1 MKNNMDT
8 SVICDRYIGRTL
20 KKESYGIYYTWTPKS
35 DKQFIPITRLFEKC
49 GCTVYFITDHHQS
62 YNYTLFRYNLEDDRI
77 ESYYP
82 SSNIKAIASLI
93 DKLIILDPK
102 NANPEECY
110 PVSRSSKAITD
121 YYMDHIVS
129 DFQSK
134 VIMMPN
140 ACADTVFSTG
150 YTNRKSPV
158 LVHAS
163 NVQSALYEMVDL
175 IMTKRWRSHDKG
187 DVDLI
192 LMRKEDLDASVISY
206 IRLVRAS
213 YKGNILIGYCCK
225 DNQFD
230 DDGDGDGTVNN
241 PYYLPCVI
249 NDINGEEYP
258 LRVEVHGSGL
268 IGVTGKLRD
277 EYDFR
282 HVYIYDMRLSNSKFI
297 MKYECT
303 GAIWTDMLF
312 KM

>member
-1 MKNNMDT
+1 MTNNMEP
-8 SVICDRYIGRTL
+8 SIICDRYIGRTL

-62 YNYTLFRYNLEDDRI
+62 YHYTIFRYNLEDDRI
-77 ESYYP
+77 ESAYP

-93 DKLIILDPK
+93 DKLIVLDPK
-102 NANPEECY
+102 NANPEYCY

-129 DFQSK
+129 AFQSK

-140 ACADTVFSTG
+140 ACADTGFSTG

-158 LVHAS
+158 LVHAT

-192 LMRKEDLDASVISY
+192 LMRKEDLDASVITY

-213 YKGNILIGYCCK
+213 YKGNIMVGYCCK

-230 DDGDGDGTVNN
+230 DDGDGDGTAND
-241 PYYLPCVI
+241 PYHLSCI
-249 NDINGEEYP
+249 IEDINGESFQ
-258 LRVEVHGSGL
+258 LHVEVHGSAV
-268 IGVTGKLRD
+268 IGTTCNLSD
-277 EYDFR
+277 EYDYR
-282 HVYIYDMRLSNSKFI
+282 HVYIYDLRLSNGPFI
-297 MKYECT
+297 MKYGCA

>member
-35 DKQFIPITRLFEKC
+35 DKQFMPITRLFEKC
-49 GCTVYFITDHHQS
+49 GCTVYFITDNYPS
-62 YNYTLFRYNLEDDRI
+62 YDYTIFRYNLEDDRI
-77 ESYYP
+77 ESDHP
-82 SSNIKAIASLI
+82 SSNFKAIASLI
-93 DKLIILDPK
+93 DKLIVLDPK
-102 NANPEECY
+102 NANSEDCY
-110 PVSRSSKAITD
+110 PVSRSSKTITD

-129 DFQSK
+129 AFQSK

-158 LVHAS
+158 LVHAN

-192 LMRKEDLDASVISY
+192 LMRKEDLDASAITY
-206 IRLVRAS
+206 IRLVRGS

-230 DDGDGDGTVNN
+230 DDGDGDGTAND
-241 PYYLPCVI
+241 PYHLPCI
-249 NDINGEEYP
+249 IEDINGESFQ
-258 LRVEVHGSGL
+258 LHVEVHGSAL
-268 IGVTGKLRD
+268 IGATCDLRD
-277 EYDFR
+277 EYDYR
-282 HVYIYDMRLSNSKFI
+282 HVYIYDLRLSNGPFI
-297 MKYECT
+297 MKYGCA

>member
-1 MKNNMDT
+1 MKDRMN
-8 SVICDRYIGRTL
+8 SSIICDRYVGRTL

-35 DKQFIPITRLFEKC
+35 DKQFAPITRLFEKC

-62 YNYTLFRYNLEDDRI
+62 YNYTIFRYNLEDDRI
-77 ESYYP
+77 ESDYP
-82 SSNIKAIASLI
+82 SANIKAIASLI

-102 NANPEECY
+102 NANPKECY

-129 DFQSK
+129 AFQSK

-206 IRLVRAS
+206 IRLIRAS

-230 DDGDGDGTVNN
+230 DDGDCDGTVNN

-277 EYDFR
+277 EYDFS

>member
-1 MKNNMDT
+1 MKDRMN
-8 SVICDRYIGRTL
+8 SSIICDRYVGRTL

-35 DKQFIPITRLFEKC
+35 DKQFAAITRLFEKC

-77 ESYYP
+77 ESDYP
-82 SSNIKAIASLI
+82 SSNIKAIVSLI

-129 DFQSK
+129 AFQSK

-230 DDGDGDGTVNN
+230 DDGDCDGTVNN

-249 NDINGEEYP
+249 NDINGEAYP

-268 IGVTGKLRD
+268 IGVTGNLRD

-303 GAIWTDMLF
+303 GAIWTDMFF

>member
-1 MKNNMDT
+1 MDT

-35 DKQFIPITRLFEKC
+35 DKQFMPITRLFEKC
-49 GCTVYFITDHHQS
+49 GCTVYFITDHYPS
-62 YNYTLFRYNLEDDRI
+62 YDYTIFRYNLEDDRI
-77 ESYYP
+77 ESVYP
-82 SSNIKAIASLI
+82 GSNFKAIASLI
-93 DKLIILDPK
+93 DKLIVLDPK
-102 NANPEECY
+102 NANSEDCY
-110 PVSRSSKAITD
+110 PVSRSSMAITD

-129 DFQSK
+129 AFQSK
-134 VIMMPN
+134 VIMIPN

-158 LVHAS
+158 LVHAN

-187 DVDLI
+187 DIDLI
-192 LMRKEDLDASVISY
+192 LMRKEELDATVISY

-213 YKGNILIGYCCK
+213 YNGDILIGYCCK

-230 DDGDGDGTVNN
+230 DDGSGDGTVNN
-241 PYYLPCVI
+241 PYHLPCVI
-249 NDINGEEYP
+249 KDINGKAYT
-258 LRVEVHGSGL
+258 LRVEVHGSAL
-268 IGVTGKLRD
+268 IGVTGNLRD
-277 EYDFR
+277 EYDYR
-282 HVYIYDMRLSNSKFI
+282 HVYIYDLRLSNGPFI
-297 MKYECT
+297 MKYGCA